1 MTCRDVRRHLMAWAR
16 TGVGDRAEREAIW
29 AHLRQCPSC
38 EERARLWALKHVLLQ
53 ATRADAADPA
63 PSLYARVS
71 AQLRQQRARAVFS
84 FWEAVRA
91 FSASVALVA
100 MIVLILLVGV
110 NIYVHQQIPSG
121 RRDFISALMERN
133 FSEAERLV
141 FAGEEELNPDSVLSA
156 LVAESRESR

>member
-16 TGVGDRAEREAIW
+16 IGAEDRAEREAVR

-38 EERARLWALKHVLLQ
+38 EEEARLWALRRMLLQ
-53 ATRADAADPA
+53 ATRTDVVDPD

-71 AQLRQQRARAVFS
+71 AQVRRQRARPVFP

-91 FSASVALVA
+91 FSASIALTA
-100 MIVLILLVGV
+100 TIVLILLVGV

-121 RRDFISALMERN
+121 RRDFVSALMERN

-141 FAGEEELNPDSVLSA
+141 FAGEEELNQDSVLGA